1 MPSVDV
7 IDGKKSKK
15 GNVELSDRLFGVR
28 PDKHIVHEALVMQQ
42 ARSRQGTHSTKT
54 RHFVSGGGKKP
65 YRQKGTGRARAGT
78 IRSPLWKGG
87 GIIFGPHPRDYS
99 YSMPKKA
106 ARKALASLLSAKL
119 ADGELTVM
127 DKIEFSEPA
136 TKEGA
141 ALMSG
146 LGLDGKTLVMVTGEN
161 RNAYLSL
168 RNLKDVKVVRVENM
182 NVFDLL
188 THKNLLTDQDAVN
201 KLQQEVLK

>member
-7 IDGKKSKK
+7 IDGKKGKK
-15 GNVELSDRLFGVR
+15 GSVELSDRLFGVK
-28 PDKHIVHEALVMQQ
+28 PDRHIVHEALLMQQ
-42 ARSRQGTHSTKT
+42 ANSRQGTHSSKT
-54 RHFVSGGGKKP
+54 RHFVRGGGKKP

-99 YSMPKKA
+99 FSMPKKA
-106 ARKALASLLSAKL
+106 ARKAIASLLSAKL
-119 ADGELTVM
+119 AEGELTVLDKM
-127 DKIEFSEPA
+127 DFSEPK

-141 ALMSG
+141 ALMQG
-146 LGLDGKTLVMVTGEN
+146 LGLEGKTLVLVSGDN
-161 RNAYLSL
+161 PNVYLSL
-168 RNLKDVKVVRVENM
+168 RNLKDVKVIRVENV

-188 THKNLLTDQDAVN
+188 KYKNLLTDQDAVN